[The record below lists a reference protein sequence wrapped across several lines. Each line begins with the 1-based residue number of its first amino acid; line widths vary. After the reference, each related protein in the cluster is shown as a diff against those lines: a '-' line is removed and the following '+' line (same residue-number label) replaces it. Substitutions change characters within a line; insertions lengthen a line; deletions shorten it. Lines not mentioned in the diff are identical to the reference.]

1 MTSALL
7 NRINHQ
13 WSKQAPAQHPS
24 RVISLPTEESEY
36 LPSLRKALERERDF
50 RVEQLAELAADARHD
65 ATPCLQSGQT
75 GAQAAVRE
83 VTVLIADGARQAL
96 VDIERALAAMRAG
109 QYGYCESCTG
119 KVPLALLQAVP
130 RARLCLE
137 CYRAPGDVDE
147 TSVYSNE
154 RPEAGRFARM

>member
-1 MTSALL
+1 MNTLSA
-7 NRINHQ
+7 Q
-13 WSKQAPAQHPS
+13 EQFPS
-24 RVISLPTEESEY
+24 GAKKRRDQLDEY

-50 RVEQLAELAADARHD
+50 RVEQLAELAAGARRD
-65 ATPCLQSGQT
+65 ATPCLQSGKT
-75 GAQAAVRE
+75 GAEAAVRE

-130 RARLCLE
+130 QARLCLE

-154 RPEAGRFARM
+154 RPGAGRFTRM